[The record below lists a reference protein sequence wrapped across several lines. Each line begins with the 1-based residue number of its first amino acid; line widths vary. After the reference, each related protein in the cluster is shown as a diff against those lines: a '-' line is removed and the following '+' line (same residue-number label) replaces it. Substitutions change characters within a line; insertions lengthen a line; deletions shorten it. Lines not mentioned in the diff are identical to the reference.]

1 MSIRP
6 LKTFLHALLFIGAFS
21 ARAELRVIGVNVTK
35 RDDNKIVVSIHS
47 DVPNEMEKG
56 LTVAEAAVII
66 GKAEGGGSLVMVGVQ
81 AHGIKLREYMSIFV
95 AILENIFLDLT
106 FVDGAQP
113 SSIFE
118 NTRKRIVGQ
127 ASSRGATDEEAGQ
140 YVLALL
146 TSDKRDRGA
155 PQRVRRTV
163 SNWYRVEFESP
174 SQGRERVV
182 LVDPQSG
189 KAEYPLPR

>member
-1 MSIRP
+1 LAQASDEERVSIRP
-6 LKTFLHALLFIGAFS
+6 LKTFLHALLVIGAFS

-47 DVPNEMEKG
+47 DVPNEMEK
-56 LTVAEAAVII
+56 
-66 GKAEGGGSLVMVGVQ
+66 
-81 AHGIKLREYMSIFV
+81 R
-95 AILENIFLDLT
+95 LT

-140 YVLALL
+140 YALALL

-155 PQRVRRTV
+155 PTRVRRTV

-174 SQGRERVV
+174 PQGRERVV